1 MQVQATIQKWG
12 NSLALRLTGQLRTI
26 PHFEENMRVN
36 IEIQEEG
43 IQVRPARDK
52 LKKKLFREADLLRGL
67 NAWTA
72 HADELMDVSPKE
84 FGG

>member
-67 NAWTA
+67 NAWTS
-72 HADELMDVSPKE
+72 HSD
-84 FGG
+84 